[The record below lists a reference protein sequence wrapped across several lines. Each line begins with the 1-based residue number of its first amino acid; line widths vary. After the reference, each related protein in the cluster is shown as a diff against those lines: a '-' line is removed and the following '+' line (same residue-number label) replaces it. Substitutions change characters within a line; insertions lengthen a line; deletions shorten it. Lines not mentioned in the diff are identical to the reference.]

1 MPPSAQGPGNSDAP
15 QRSRQV
21 IAALSLALLAFL
33 IIATSVVVEFLDHGI
48 ESAILAIFFW
58 GPAVFC
64 SVVFAVASR

>member
-1 MPPSAQGPGNSDAP
+1 M
-15 QRSRQV
+15 
-21 IAALSLALLAFL
+21 IAALSLALLACL